1 MNTEQW
7 WTSPLESEN
16 GRIIMV
22 TGRADVRKFRD
33 NPKFSIRV
41 DITLPYDSKP
51 DGMPTDAAAITLE
64 TVLENIRAEL
74 DKDPVAILTG
84 IYTGDGERNMVFYTL
99 STNIFNKKLNSAL
112 AALPLL
118 PLQITAEN
126 DPTWAEYTEM
136 RSLSEIN

>member
-1 MNTEQW
+1 
-7 WTSPLESEN
+7 
-16 GRIIMV
+16 MV

>member
-1 MNTEQW
+1 
-7 WTSPLESEN
+7 
-16 GRIIMV
+16 MV

-99 STNIFNKKLNSAL
+99 STYIFNKKLNSAL

>member
-1 MNTEQW
+1 
-7 WTSPLESEN
+7 
-16 GRIIMV
+16 MV

-41 DITLPYDSKP
+41 DITLPYDCKP
-51 DGMPTDAAAITLE
+51 DGMPTDDAAITLE

-112 AALPLL
+112 ATLPLL
-118 PLQITAEN
+118 PLRITAEN
-126 DPTWAEYTEM
+126 DPTWAEYSEM
-136 RSLSEIN
+136 KSLSEII